1 MSAFIKT
8 HKAKFITYCLLFLTL
23 LAVISSAIVISGV
36 NAYTPKEGNT
46 ISVTFA
52 EGTAGSTAVSTSFFT
67 AGDSASLTVNSSKCI
82 ILPDGTEEK
91 PLSNI
96 TTNNS
101 LYSNVDRDNES
112 FIFDSSN
119 WTYTFTGW
127 HIVGAAKRVPGTTVF
142 QPGDVITPDVLE
154 TYVSADGKLQLE
166 ALWGKCYFIRNPY
179 DQMAL
184 SYINRYNK
192 PYPNSGTRP
201 SNHVVVKWYY
211 LDASASAAKSGVAI
225 TDNKSSDSFTGK
237 YPTKWSND
245 GPMATLDGLYAKLR
259 AEYDNNADAF
269 SVVVMLTGDL
279 DYFKDTDLDTG
290 YYGYRS
296 DSYDFLSAA
305 ANTALAEYKNTETVV
320 STAAQESALGFWGGT
335 YSGVNDSN
343 VEYVSATYKSLDTS
357 NNGTVYNFNY
367 KPQSNFCQIYG
378 NIRFDNVNM
387 LLYPA
392 GDGYT
397 SAYNSNNNLFG
408 EKVGHEFVMYYG
420 NHHASF
426 DHYFEF
432 THRMNQSVPSG
443 RKIQASTVR
452 PNKFETCV
460 VNGGGEIDSIHNSYG
475 WNYPDFVDRVW
486 RFGRNCHFD
495 YLYGGNQSNNQFEL
509 TEVNGNYTYYITGGY
524 TGSVY
529 GGFVNQ
535 YSIGI
540 GHRNI
545 YVLGDDNQ
553 VTAGSDYYPHVWG
566 LWGGGYSAPQ
576 YGNINIYLNNAYVQK
591 SVYGGGRNSTATV
604 YGSINVDINN
614 SLIAENVFG
623 GGEFGNTELLD
634 STTYTRYKYQY
645 IDVNGKPT
653 TNYHG
658 AAAAGAAANAEQ
670 VAVEYE
676 FDLEGTNTLTDRDGT
691 LGNEAG
697 ANVPLTHLAN
707 IKNEI
712 TANGGN
718 VVVDIDGSTVK
729 GNVYG
734 SGSGSTNTVATT
746 NMSYLTGKWIDATW
760 TAATSLSHGTF
771 IKTGDRYIKLFDFS
785 QFVVD
790 GSYIYNT
797 DRTKRWAISSVKKM
811 SDYTWIGNGQVK
823 DGSGNT
829 YTLWTLD
836 SGKGKWDTTS
846 ITDFINTP
854 SSGFPA
860 YEASTSAIITRKYK
874 YHGWNIESTNLSYPE
889 YIVRAFLS
897 VATVQNTDIRINNST
912 TNNIYGGGNL
922 AKVLGDT
929 NITVTGASV
938 TGSIYGGGDGS
949 VSSLAKVM
957 LYKEYDAENLVYSP
971 IDYDVI
977 EYELNGRS
985 KRAVWP
991 AQDVNSANQEAN
1003 VYGEFTW
1010 TDRADVLAAG
1020 GIDYENKLI
1029 YSPEVSQL
1037 GYVGGSTHVEV
1048 DNRGGR
1054 SFNIYGAG
1062 YQGRV
1067 NHDTN
1072 VHLASGI
1079 IGNSTYTDGHV
1090 YGGGNNGSVGGNV
1103 NVEVT
1108 GGYITQSLYGGSQR
1122 ADIGGNV
1129 TVNVNHTPT
1138 EDFDIIPNEENVKET
1153 CWDAY
1158 GGNHTSG
1165 NIAGQITLNWHN
1177 GRVYNIFGGCYIT
1190 PYSGTPHLNFGCF
1203 DDTTYAESTNVLC
1216 GGGNGVGSHCNGA
1229 ITYIGKKESATV
1241 KAKSVYGGGNNSDA
1255 YDDVYL
1261 DITHADISDK
1271 VFGAGCNGKVTGS
1284 AETHFRDGAK
1294 VSGWLVGGGYKGAVD
1309 GKTSLYM
1316 YSGSHAGSD
1325 VYVGGQE
1332 ANVGSTYFW
1341 AEDGVY
1347 VNTWLHGGGR
1357 SGSVTGKCEL
1367 VINGGEY
1374 YNWVIGG
1381 SQSAS
1386 VGSVDMT
1393 INGGEFSTGI
1403 KSRGIIC
1410 GGKSGDVLGDI
1421 NVVINGG
1428 VHRDIIAGCDQ
1439 NTVHGDINLTLNGG
1453 TFATDSDGNSIFYGG
1468 CNENGTVKGDV
1479 NLDINHSGGVDAIYG
1494 GGFGANVTTEG
1505 DITLDINC
1513 DDATEIPEVYGGGE
1527 SATVTN
1533 TTVNMKKG
1541 TVTNLYGGG
1550 KRGNVAGNV
1559 TVNAD
1564 GGNVINN
1571 VYGGCNVSG
1580 TVTGTVTVNAN
1591 NSLSAKAFYGGGKG
1605 AGAITTGDTTVNV
1618 KNTDA
1623 TEIPAVYGGGDA
1635 AQVANVNVNMTTG
1648 KVKNIYGGGNKGIAT
1663 GDVHFEMSDGT
1674 VSGFTYCGANQGD
1687 IYGNIYGTLSGGTRQ
1702 KYVFGGSRAAN
1713 VGQEG
1718 NGKGNIEFTIS
1729 GGVNERHTF
1738 GGNNASGIIYGNVT
1752 VTTTGGTYGQIHGGS
1767 NGDEWDDDG
1776 IVDKGAVIKGDV
1788 EFNINGGSCT
1798 AQYYGGDNMMGNTEG
1813 EIVVNVNA
1821 ATESTVFGGGYG
1833 VKEYT
1838 TATVN
1843 VNADG
1848 VVGHHLYGAG
1858 NTAASHVDNTVLN
1871 IYGKVTNAV
1880 YGGGNKGTAGNTTVN
1895 YYGTFPATAKDC
1907 VYGGGNQ
1914 GDVTGNSTVNL
1925 YETAVINKN
1934 VFGGGNLGDVIG
1946 TATVNTY
1953 AGSVAKDNLF
1963 CGGNEA
1969 DVGATALN
1977 VMGGTLGSGAPSR
1990 IAAGDFVC
1998 GGGLNGDV
2006 LGNSL
2011 VNITGGKFNSY
2022 LYGGGKNG
2030 SVLGNIELNLNV
2042 PASDATSSRNQ
2053 VYGGCHE
2060 ANVGQEGVAGT
2071 GDITLNLYD
2080 NGRSTQLLFG
2090 GNNLGGTI
2098 YGDVNYNIY
2107 GRHNGNSYGGS
2118 NGNLDGCEGKYTA
2131 NTIPGAVIKGDIN
2144 VYFGENGY
2152 SNGNIYCGNNE
2163 KGICEGTIYCVL
2175 DGEAGNGVFGGGYGS
2190 LAPHFGETNV
2200 TIGETGRVTNH
2211 VRGGGNLGYVEY
2223 TEVHVY
2229 GTVGGSVFGGGYS
2242 ATSYVSNANVYM
2254 LGGLVKGNVFGGGD
2268 LGSAGTTTVNTV
2280 AGTVNGY
2287 VYGGCNVGSTD
2298 NATVTIHGGT
2308 FKKDINGGGKNGTVR
2323 EAAVYITDTG
2333 ATPLVNENP
2342 IITIEGNVYGG
2353 GEGATATVFEN
2364 ATVEID
2370 MNYDFDVVESEV
2382 TLDKVDVQS
2391 GQSQIT
2397 ITGTAGQSVIKG
2409 SVYGGGDLGA
2419 VGEGSILN
2427 GVNKANITR
2436 EGSTHVTVIDGLING
2451 SVFGGG
2457 RGIPANNVE
2466 YKLSMGAVY
2475 GSTLVD
2481 IYGGHIET
2489 NVYGG
2494 GEQSRVYSKEDTLAS
2509 QVNLDCN
2516 VHSYNKIA
2524 VCGSIFGG
2532 GDRGSGTSLNASV
2545 PTTVGDV
2552 EVNIIGNPNGTPIYI
2567 RTGGVYGDGNL
2578 CLVSG
2583 NRTIN
2588 MKDFVTGTNYLKT
2601 FRSVQRADTVNLDN
2615 TEVVLLGAVDLVEE
2629 GDETLYSIN
2638 RVGQLNMKNG
2648 STVKLDSIVKYLGGM
2663 NSDVDTDRPFLDKGN
2678 SGPVSAGKNNYTGH
2692 GGSASNVNI
2701 LNSQD
2706 ALETENYIR
2715 SDVNEVQH
2723 GLHNI
2728 ICVANG
2734 LYIDVIKAD
2743 GTYGPVNGLFTLQ
2756 LLHAIPGVGGGFVYG
2771 DITTSTGDFICTTAM
2786 DDNSNLTDVNVVD
2799 GVTYMTVIDDVGKL
2813 PASSTYDYYYWYING
2828 GTMNYDTH
2836 VTGLIGT
2843 DVTEFSSTS
2852 TIPVYNGEHRY
2863 ILENITGLDT
2873 LKAYITDGTH
2883 SLVQTKNVTGQ
2894 QIALEFRISGTSIGF
2909 VEYNASTDTWSLN
2922 SKTGLDGIKEGNA
2935 DYADQLDVNLLFT
2948 GALPAGQNY
2957 IECVLH
2963 KSADIAQETTEP
2975 FEAKLEI
2982 KVFGRDSNSPPSNL
2996 PHIFN
3001 INASYSIKRI
3011 DPTQQVYYENIRNY
3025 VGLTTQNPINITKES
3040 AFTVEYQTRYIPKAF
3055 NSNSDTMDWYFNTSN
3070 KFPANTKIS
3079 LVDMSG
3085 NVPTYYYYIC
3095 SGNETQ
3101 IDLENFMQMGTE
3113 TKISALPDDSKPAFI
3128 KQYVAQTTDIVTE
3141 RLLFVVDFHD
3151 VTNYTWSSN
3160 KYTGNVSL
3168 THYYGSHEFMDYD
3181 DSEGLGEA
3189 PYNVYQNEVG
3199 MESFSAAFAAD
3210 SYPDKG
3216 TPVLNVT
3223 LTENDVVDTRYYEN
3237 EFAIK
3242 LELIDND
3249 TGNVVEMP
3257 NGITFIVDGE
3267 TYYVGADNLHAVVP
3281 VTSYGTH
3288 SITIDNSIS
3297 GVQTQLGG
3305 DTTIKFK
3312 ATVYSAPEASYHNSI
3327 STGKNAQDTY
3337 TIANAV
3343 SHSLSVVVPY
3353 NPADKNLILARGENL
3368 TFNLRT
3374 LQQYDP
3380 DTTVSVEAYKN
3391 VDGEY
3396 IQRVPLSTL
3405 FTNSTEILQ
3414 TAETAP
3420 VAHSWTVGYAES
3432 GVYRLVFTYAERTEY
3447 LYFIVD

>member
-1 MSAFIKT
+1 MSAYIRT
-8 HKAKFITYCLLFLTL
+8 HKRKFIAYCLLFLTL
-23 LAVISSAIVISGV
+23 LTAISGAIAISGV
-36 NAYTPKEGNT
+36 SAYTPKQGNEIT
-46 ISVTFA
+46 VTFA
-52 EGTAGSTAVSTSFFT
+52 EGTAGSTVVSNSFFT
-67 AGDSASLTVNSSKCI
+67 AGDTVTCTVNSSNCI

-112 FIFDSSN
+112 FIFDSSS

-127 HIVGAAKRVPGTTVF
+127 HIVSASGKRVPGTTVF

-179 DQMAL
+179 DQMKL
-184 SYINRYNK
+184 SYINRYNN
-192 PYPNSGTRP
+192 PYPNSGSRP

-211 LDASASAAKSGVAI
+211 LDAQASADKSGVAI

-237 YPTKWSND
+237 YPTKWNGD
-245 GPMATLDGLYAKLR
+245 GPMATLDALYARLR
-259 AEYDNNADAF
+259 SEYDNNADAF

-279 DYFKDTDLDTG
+279 DYFKDTDSDTG
-290 YYGYRS
+290 YYGYRK
-296 DSYDFLSAA
+296 DSFDYLSVA
-305 ANTALAEYKNTETVV
+305 ANAELAKYKNSDKVV
-320 STAAQESALGFWGGT
+320 STAAEEQSLGFFGGSYT
-335 YSGVNDSN
+335 GVNDSN

-357 NNGTVYNFNY
+357 NDGTVYNFNY

-392 GDGYT
+392 GDGYK

-420 NHHASF
+420 NHHATL

-443 RKIQASTVR
+443 RLVQAWTVR

-460 VNGGGEIDSIHNSYG
+460 VNGGGKIDSVHNSYG

-486 RFGRNCHFD
+486 RFGRNC
-495 YLYGGNQSNNQFEL
+495 YTNTIYGGNQSNNQFEL

-545 YVLGDDNQ
+545 YVLGDDNT
-553 VTAGSDYYPHVWG
+553 VTYGTDYYPHVWG
-566 LWGGGYSAPQ
+566 LWGGGFSAPQ

-614 SLIAENVFG
+614 SLIAENVYG
-623 GGEFGNTELLD
+623 GGEFGNTVNLTG
-634 STTYTRYKYQY
+634 TTYTRYKYQY

-658 AAAAGAAANAEQ
+658 TAAAGAAANAEQ

-691 LGNEAG
+691 LGDEAG

-707 IKNEI
+707 IKNDI

-734 SGSGSTNTVATT
+734 SGSGSTNTVYST
-746 NMSYLTGKWIDATW
+746 NMSYLNGKWIDATW

-785 QFVVD
+785 QYVVD

-797 DRTKRWAISSVKKM
+797 DRTKRWSISSIQKM

-846 ITDFINTP
+846 ITDFINTAP
-854 SSGFPA
+854 SGFPA

-889 YIVRAFLS
+889 YIFRAFLS

-929 NITVTGASV
+929 NITITGASV
-938 TGSIYGGGDGS
+938 TGSIYGGGDGN
-949 VSSLAKVM
+949 VSTLAKVK
-957 LYKEYDAENLVYSP
+957 LYKEFDAENLVYTP

-991 AQDVNSANQEAN
+991 AQDVNAANQEAN

-1010 TDRADVLAAG
+1010 TDSADVLAAG

-1037 GYVGGSTHVEV
+1037 GYVGGSTYVEV
-1048 DNRGGR
+1048 DNKGGR

-1062 YQGRV
+1062 YQGKV

-1079 IGNSTYTDGHV
+1079 IGNSKYEDGHV

-1108 GGYITQSLYGGSQR
+1108 GGYITQSLYGGSQK

-1138 EDFDIIPNEENVKET
+1138 EDFDIIPNEENVLET

-1165 NIAGQITLNWHN
+1165 NIVGQITLNWHN

-1190 PYSGTPHLNFGCF
+1190 PYSGTPHFNFGCF

-1216 GGGNGVGSHCNGA
+1216 GGGNGAGSHCDGA
-1229 ITYIGKKESATV
+1229 ITYIGKKEDATV
-1241 KAKSVYGGGNNSDA
+1241 KAKSVYGGGNNSDV
-1255 YDDVYL
+1255 YGDVYL
-1261 DITHADISDK
+1261 DITHADISNN

-1294 VSGWLVGGGYKGAVD
+1294 VTSWLVGGGYKGAVD

-1325 VYVGGQE
+1325 VYAGGQE

-1341 AEDGVY
+1341 SEDGAY

-1367 VINGGEY
+1367 VIDGGEF

-1410 GGKSGDVLGDI
+1410 GGKSGDVNGDI

-1439 NTVHGDINLTLNGG
+1439 NTVHGNIYLELNDG
-1453 TFATDSDGNSIFYGG
+1453 TFAEDSEGNSIIYGG
-1468 CNENGTVKGDV
+1468 CNENGTVKKNV
-1479 NLDINHSGGVDAIYG
+1479 TLDINHSGGVDAIYG
-1494 GGFGANVTTEG
+1494 GGFGANVVTEG
-1505 DITLDINC
+1505 DITLNINC
-1513 DDATEIPEVYGGGE
+1513 NDATEIPE
-1527 SATVTN
+1527 
-1533 TTVNMKKG
+1533 
-1541 TVTNLYGGG
+1541 
-1550 KRGNVAGNV
+1550 
-1559 TVNAD
+1559 
-1564 GGNVINN
+1564 
-1571 VYGGCNVSG
+1571 
-1580 TVTGTVTVNAN
+1580 
-1591 NSLSAKAFYGGGKG
+1591 
-1605 AGAITTGDTTVNV
+1605 
-1618 KNTDA
+1618 
-1623 TEIPAVYGGGDA
+1623 VYGGGDA

-1702 KYVFGGSRAAN
+1702 KYVFGGSRASN
-1713 VGQEG
+1713 VGQDG
-1718 NGKGNIEFTIS
+1718 TGKGNIVLDIS
-1729 GGVNERHTF
+1729 GGTNSKHTF
-1738 GGNNASGIIYGNVT
+1738 GGNNASGTIYGNVT
-1752 VTTTGGTYGQIHGGS
+1752 VTTTGGTYGQFHAGS
-1767 NGDEWDDDG
+1767 NGNDWDIDG
-1776 IVDKGAVIKGDV
+1776 VTRDGAVIKGDV
-1788 EFNINGGSCT
+1788 TLNINGGTCT
-1798 AQYYGGDNMMGNTEG
+1798 SQYYGGDNERGTIEG
-1813 EIVVNVNA
+1813 EIEVNVNA
-1821 ATESTVFGGGYG
+1821 NTNSSVFGGGYG
-1833 VKEYT
+1833 AKEYT

-1895 YYGTFPATAKDC
+1895 YYGTFPATANDC

-1946 TATVNTY
+1946 TATVNAY
-1953 AGSVAKDNLF
+1953 DGADVNDNLF
-1963 CGGNEA
+1963 CGGNKA

-1977 VMGGTLGSGAPSR
+1977 IMGGSFGTKAPSR
-1990 IAAGDFVC
+1990 TAVGDFVC
-1998 GGGLNGDV
+1998 GGGLEGSV
-2006 LGNSL
+2006 LGDSI
-2011 VNITGGKFNSY
+2011 VNVTGGKFSSY

-2030 SVLGNIELNLNV
+2030 SVLGNITMNLN
-2042 PASDATSSRNQ
+2042 DQSSNDKPRSQ

-2060 ANVGQEGVAGT
+2060 ADVGKEGVAGT
-2071 GDITLNLYD
+2071 GNITLNLYD
-2080 NGRSTQLLFG
+2080 DSKSGDNLFG

-2098 YGDVNYNIY
+2098 YGDVNLKVY
-2107 GRHNGNSYGGS
+2107 GRHMGNSYGGS
-2118 NGNLDGCEGKYTA
+2118 NGNRDGCEGKYKLVEDV
-2131 NTIPGAVIKGDIN
+2131 PGAVIKGDIN

-2152 SNGNIYCGNNE
+2152 SNGNIYCANNE
-2163 KGICEGTIYCVL
+2163 KGNCEGTVYCVL

-2190 LAPHFGETNV
+2190 LAPHYAETYV
-2200 TIGETGRVTNH
+2200 TIGETGRVKNS
-2211 VRGGGNLGYVEY
+2211 VRGGGNLGYVENS
-2223 TEVHVY
+2223 EVHVY
-2229 GTVGGSVFGGGYS
+2229 GTVGSSVFGGGYS
-2242 ATSYVSNANVYM
+2242 ATSYVSNANVYL

-2268 LGSAGTTTVNTV
+2268 LGSVGTATVNTA

-2287 VYGGCNVGSTD
+2287 VYGGSNKGTTD
-2298 NATVTIHGGT
+2298 NATVNIHGGT
-2308 FKKDINGGGKNGTVR
+2308 FKKDINGGGKDGTVR
-2323 EAAVYITDTG
+2323 TAAVYISDTG
-2333 ATPLVNENP
+2333 ATSLVNENP

-2364 ATVEID
+2364 TTVEID
-2370 MNYDFDVVESEV
+2370 MNYDFDVTETEV

-2397 ITGTAGQSVIKG
+2397 ITGTDGQSIIKG
-2409 SVYGGGDLGA
+2409 SVYGGGDLGS
-2419 VGEGSILN
+2419 VGEGAILN
-2427 GVNKANITR
+2427 GINKANITKI
-2436 EGSTHVTVIDGLING
+2436 GSTHVTVIDGLING

-2457 RGIPANNVE
+2457 RGIPAAGVE

-2481 IYGGHIET
+2481 IYGGRIET

-2494 GEQSRVYSKEDTLAS
+2494 GEQSRVYGKEGALAS
-2509 QVNLDCN
+2509 KVNLDCN

-2524 VCGSIFGG
+2524 VRGSVFGG

-2588 MKDFVTGTNYLKT
+2588 MKDFVTGTNFLKT

-2715 SDVNEVQH
+2715 SDVNEAQH

-2734 LYIDVIKAD
+2734 LYVDVMKAD

-2786 DDNSNLTDVNVVD
+2786 DANANITDVNVVD

-2813 PASSTYDYYYWYING
+2813 PSSSTYDYYYWYING
-2828 GTMNYDTH
+2828 GTMNYDVD

-2843 DVTEFSSTS
+2843 DVTEFSSS
-2852 TIPVYNGEHRY
+2852 TVIPVYNGVHRY
-2863 ILENITGLDT
+2863 ILEDITGLET
-2873 LKAYITDGTH
+2873 LKSYITDGKH
-2883 SLVQTKNVTGQ
+2883 SLVQSKNVTGQ

-2909 VEYNASTDTWSLN
+2909 VEYNPSTDTWSLN

-2935 DYADQLDVNLLFT
+2935 GYADQIDENLLFT
-2948 GALPAGQNY
+2948 GALPAGDNFV
-2957 IECVLH
+2957 ECVFH
-2963 KSADIAQETTEP
+2963 KSADISEETEDPLDAQ
-2975 FEAKLEI
+2975 LII
-2982 KVFGRDSNSPPSNL
+2982 KVFGENDNSPPSNL

-3011 DPTQQVYYENIRNY
+3011 DPTQAVYYESIRNY

-3055 NSNSDTMDWYFNTSN
+3055 NANGTSMDWYFNTSN
-3070 KFPANTKIS
+3070 KFPANTKLS

-3095 SGNETQ
+3095 SGNETS
-3101 IDLENFMQMGTE
+3101 INLENFMQMGTE
-3113 TKISALPDDSKPAFI
+3113 TKISALPEASKPAFI
-3128 KQYVAQTTDIVTE
+3128 KQYEAQTTDIVTE
-3141 RLLFVVDFHD
+3141 RLIFVVDFHD

-3168 THYYGSHEFMDYD
+3168 THIYGTHEFMDYD
-3181 DSEGLGEA
+3181 DSEGVPEA
-3189 PYNVYQNEVG
+3189 PYNVYKDEVG
-3199 MESFSAAFAAD
+3199 MESFASAFASP

-3216 TPVLNVT
+3216 TAVLNVT

-3242 LELIDND
+3242 LELIDID
-3249 TGNVVEMP
+3249 TDTVVEMP
-3257 NGITFIVDGE
+3257 NGITFSIDGE
-3267 TYYVGADNLHAVVP
+3267 TYYVGSDNKHAVVP
-3281 VTSYGTH
+3281 VTNYGTH
-3288 SITIDNSIS
+3288 AIYIDNSIS

-3312 ATVYSAPEASYHNSI
+3312 ATVYSAPEATYYNSI
-3327 STGKNAQDTY
+3327 LTGKTANATY

-3343 SHSLSVVVPY
+3343 SHSLSVIVPY
-3353 NPADKNLILARGENL
+3353 DPNNKNLILKNGDEL

-3374 LQQYDP
+3374 LQQNDP
-3380 DTTVSVEAYKN
+3380 DTKVVVEAYAN
-3391 VDGEY
+3391 NGGDY
-3396 IQRVPLSTL
+3396 TTRVPLTSL
-3405 FTNSTEILQ
+3405 FENSADTLQ
-3414 TAETAP
+3414 TDDATY
-3420 VAHSWTVGYAES
+3420 SWTVDSADKGI
-3432 GVYRLVFTYAERTEY
+3432 YRLVFTYAERTEY
-3447 LYFIVD
+3447 LYFIAE